1 MLKTHLFLCHSRYCQ
16 CHDVVRN
23 VVCFSTIQQSSS
35 SRPPAVRYIIQY
47 YKDDDD
53 YGYYD
58 HDEVDDDDVFQM
70 TANLTYIVIKVVP
83 GRWYVKVAA
92 VNVLGP
98 SLYNKRYW
106 PPYSRSEFNS
116 CDGMKLMQFSI
127 LQMVIDHNDSTTRPV
142 TRSATENECKL
153 YNQCIKLSYIPS
165 SVMLIRAWY
174 IPSTVLFSSLMP
186 ITETLYSTP

>member
-127 LQMVIDHNDSTTRPV
+127 LQMYMYMIVIFIIFTQSIPHQVNDN
-142 TRSATENECKL
+142 AH
-153 YNQCIKLSYIPS
+153 
-165 SVMLIRAWY
+165 
-174 IPSTVLFSSLMP
+174 
-186 ITETLYSTP
+186 TLYTCAALYLSIQTYILCSQSWCL